1 MNTYVGELRT
11 LAQSCNFCTCLHDT
25 LIRNQIVLGLRIGGT
40 RESALK
46 SLRVTKC
53 QTYSK
58 ACGLDYDRVMS
69 ITWRLLGQR
78 KQRQYPKQA
87 GRKCANWKCNNDRV
101 PSRDKP
107 CALCGRKHWKGRSNC
122 AADERLEEMR
132 TSHDDEVLQQLKEVN
147 PDWLGWG
154 ETRTPSCPISQFQF
168 HEMRWVFMMV
178 LSSKES
184 DSPSLSR
191 FCWRW
196 ENTYPTHKKVWM
208 AVWKEPESVGTGPG
222 MTAELKEYISQC
234 DTCSKYMVRQ

>member
-78 KQRQYPKQA
+78 KQRHNIQSKQA
-87 GRKCANWKCNNDRV
+87 ENVQTGNATMTGCLREISHV
-101 PSRDKP
+101 
-107 CALCGRKHWKGRSNC
+107 LCV
-122 AADERLEEMR
+122 E
-132 TSHDDEVLQQLKEVN
+132 
-147 PDWLGWG
+147 
-154 ETRTPSCPISQFQF
+154 
-168 HEMRWVFMMV
+168 
-178 LSSKES
+178 
-184 DSPSLSR
+184 
-191 FCWRW
+191 
-196 ENTYPTHKKVWM
+196 ENTEKVDPTVQL
-208 AVWKEPESVGTGPG
+208 TRD
-222 MTAELKEYISQC
+222 LK
-234 DTCSKYMVRQ
+234 R